1 MNDLTTTN
9 IQNNL
14 GLSPETFKHLKTYD
28 DYVNFYVQLEEV
40 SSGFSWMK
48 SDLLLDAENKMGD
61 KSLRKFS
68 TEVNQPYSTISN
80 YIRVAKAFTPDER
93 DVGASFSLHFQASF
107 ADSYSE
113 DVQGFVGNK
122 RFEWLAKAMDDN
134 MSTRKL
140 ASEIQ
145 REKQRGL
152 IEDGDETA
160 QRKQDTKEVLH
171 DIQKSLSVLVRK
183 SNEGSTDALNQ
194 LKGVRNHIYGREEK
208 GSRRS

>member
-1 MNDLTTTN
+1 MNDLALTN

-14 GLSPETFKHLKTYD
+14 GLNPDTFKHLKEYD
-28 DYVNFYVQLEEV
+28 DYVNFYVQLEEA

-48 SDLLLDAENKMGD
+48 SDLLLDAEKKMGD

-68 TEVNQPYSTISN
+68 TEVNQPYSTIAN
-80 YIRVAKAFTPDER
+80 YIRVAKAFSQDER
-93 DVGASFSLHFQASF
+93 DPGSSFSLHFQASF

-113 DVQGFVGNK
+113 DINGFVGNK
-122 RFEWLAKAMDDN
+122 RFEWLAKAMDEN

-145 REKQRGL
+145 REKQRDL
-152 IEDGDETA
+152 IADGDETA
-160 QRKQDTKEVLH
+160 QRKQETKEVLH

-183 SNEGSTDALNQ
+183 SNEGSTEALVQ
-194 LKGVRNHIYGREEK
+194 LKGVRDHIYGREEN
-208 GSRRS
+208 